1 MFKANNRNTRTATFE
16 QVNVSWGGTFFFEAF
31 IRAIHVII
39 KSATLK
45 KFDSKNS
52 DCTFTQWKPTF
63 GCVFLKWYR
72 A

>member
-31 IRAIHVII
+31 IRAIHVIV

-45 KFDSKNS
+45 NS
-52 DCTFTQWKPTF
+52 TVRTVTARLLNGSLHLAVCF
-63 GCVFLKWYR
+63 
-72 A
+72 